1 MAKFQ
6 AIASATINTII
17 GENSKVVGDFDIVGS
32 VKVEGYLKGRLTTS
46 ERLVIGLGGVVLA
59 DANVRDAIIGGSFTG
74 TLYAETRVEMESTAK
89 VRGDVRT
96 RQLVIH
102 EGAEYEGSITR
113 GEEQASAG
121 QAETSPVG

>member
-6 AIASATINTII
+6 AVTSATINTII
-17 GENSKVVGDFDIVGS
+17 GENSRVVGDFDIAGS
-32 VKVEGYLKGRLTTS
+32 IKVEGFLKGKLTTS

-59 DANVRDAIIGGSFTG
+59 DANVRDAIIGGTFTG

-96 RQLVIH
+96 KQLVIH
-102 EGAEYEGSITR
+102 EGAEYEGNISR
-113 GEEQASAG
+113 GEE
-121 QAETSPVG
+121 TSDEGEGDAK

>member
-6 AIASATINTII
+6 AVTSATINTII
-17 GENSKVVGDFDIVGS
+17 GENSRVVGDFDIAGS
-32 VKVEGYLKGRLTTS
+32 IKVEGFLKGKLTTS

-59 DANVRDAIIGGSFTG
+59 DANVRDAIIGGTFTG

-96 RQLVIH
+96 KQQVIH
-102 EGAEYEGSITR
+102 EGAEYEGNISR
-113 GEEQASAG
+113 GEEPSAEG
-121 QAETSPVG
+121 EGDTG

>member
-6 AIASATINTII
+6 AVASATINTII
-17 GENSKVVGDFDIVGS
+17 GENSRVVGDFDIAGS
-32 VKVEGYLKGRLTTS
+32 IKVEGFLKGKLTTS

-59 DANVRDAIIGGSFTG
+59 DANVRDAIIGGTFTG

-96 RQLVIH
+96 KQLVIH
-102 EGAEYEGSITR
+102 EGAEYEGNISR
-113 GEEQASAG
+113 GEEPSAE
-121 QAETSPVG
+121 AEGDTG

>member
-6 AIASATINTII
+6 AVTSATINTII
-17 GENSKVVGDFDIVGS
+17 GENSRVVGDFDIAGS
-32 VKVEGYLKGRLTTS
+32 IKVEGFLKGKLTTS

-59 DANVRDAIIGGSFTG
+59 DANVRDAIIGGTFTG

-96 RQLVIH
+96 KQLVIH
-102 EGAEYEGSITR
+102 EGAEYEGNISR
-113 GEEQASAG
+113 GEESSAE
-121 QAETSPVG
+121 AEGDTG